1 VRWDL
6 PHEHAQAGLELE
18 WIETGG
24 PPCRI
29 PSQPGY
35 GTRAIRSL
43 IPYELEGTVDLAF
56 AADGVRCKIELPP
69 KCIGKDAWP
78 ADAARELNAAGL
90 SGARLSAAPSP

>member
-1 VRWDL
+1 MPPSMALSPRPQGRITVRWDL

-24 PPCRI
+24 PPCRS

-43 IPYELEGTVDLAF
+43 IPYELGGTVDLAF
-56 AADGVRCKIELPP
+56 AADGVRC
-69 KCIGKDAWP
+69 
-78 ADAARELNAAGL
+78 RN
-90 SGARLSAAPSP
+90 